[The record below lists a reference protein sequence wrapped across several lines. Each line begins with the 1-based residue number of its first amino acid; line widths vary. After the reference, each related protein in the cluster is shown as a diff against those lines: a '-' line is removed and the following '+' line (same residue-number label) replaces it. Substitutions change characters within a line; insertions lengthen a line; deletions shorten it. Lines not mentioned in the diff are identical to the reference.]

1 VTPAEATA
9 PVGGSV
15 TFQGRVVGV
24 LPSGATTIGVRWSV
38 RGDAGVASIMSSD
51 ADAGT
56 ITVTCDAPGVALI
69 WLDLTGYAL
78 GDNSPSSLRCTAA
91 PTSTT
96 PPSNAPVTP
105 ESLVGTWVKQG
116 TRTPGSNCNPSAFG
130 ASFTADLVIERNSAG
145 NLGIRFLEGHGD
157 GTVFPYSQFTA
168 TAIADGITIVSGN
181 PMRSIGGR
189 PVETHIELTFVNGQ
203 ARGKETFTFPG
214 PPPCTDEYTIEAV
227 RR

>member
-9 PVGGSV
+9 QVGASV
-15 TFQGRVVGV
+15 TFQGRVVGT
-24 LPSGATTIGVRWSV
+24 LPSGATTIGVTWKV
-38 RGDAGVASIMSSD
+38 RGDAGVASIISSN
-51 ADAGT
+51 AEAGT
-56 ITVTCDAPGVALI
+56 ILVKCDAPGRALI
-69 WLDLTGYAL
+69 WLDFTGFAL
-78 GDNSPSSLRCTAA
+78 GDNAPSTLNCTAP
-91 PTSTT
+91 PTATP

-116 TRTPGSNCNPSAFG
+116 TRTAASNCNPSAFG
-130 ASFTADLVIERNSAG
+130 NSFTADLVIEPNSDG
-145 NLGIRFLEGHGD
+145 NLGIRFIEGHGN
-157 GTVFPYSQFTA
+157 GTMFPYSQFTA
-168 TAIADGITIVSGN
+168 TAIADGITLVSGN
-181 PMRSIGGR
+181 PIRSIGGR